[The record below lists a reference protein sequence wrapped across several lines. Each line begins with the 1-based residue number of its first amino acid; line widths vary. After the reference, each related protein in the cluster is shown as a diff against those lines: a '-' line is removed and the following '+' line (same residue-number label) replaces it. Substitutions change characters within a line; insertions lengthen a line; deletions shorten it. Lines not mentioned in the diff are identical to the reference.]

1 MIQATAEAAPERAV
15 FLSWQVPGGRQWFP
29 VGRLD
34 ALGDPLRDSLE
45 YRFRYIG
52 GAERAQEEADYPLTL
67 GFPDIRGDYRSRRIF
82 AVFHNR
88 VISSKRVDFPAY
100 MRDLDL
106 PADPP
111 PDPISI
117 LQVSGG
123 RRATDS
129 YEVFP
134 KIAKRE
140 DGGFT
145 CRFFLRGL
153 RHVNKAAQAR
163 IKSLQKGETL
173 YMTLERTNPAT
184 GLAIQ
189 IQTEDYHMVG
199 WTPRYIA
206 FDLFHAM
213 AESPDDYR
221 ARVVRLNPP
230 PAPRSHR
237 LLIEMEGRWENHEP
251 MSGADYQPLI

>member
-1 MIQATAEAAPERAV
+1 MIQTTAEDAPERAV
-15 FLSWQVPGGRQWFP
+15 FLAWQDPRERQWFP

-34 ALGDPLRDSLE
+34 AHGDPLR

-52 GAERAQEEADYPLTL
+52 GAERAREEANYPLTV
-67 GFPDIRGDYRSRRIF
+67 GFPDIRGDYRSQRIF
-82 AVFHNR
+82 PVFQNR
-88 VISSKRVDFPAY
+88 VISPKRADFPAY
-100 MRDLDL
+100 MRNLDW

-123 RRATDS
+123 RRVTDS

-134 KIAKRE
+134 KIIKRE

-145 CRFFLRGL
+145 CRFFLHGL
-153 RHVNKAAQAR
+153 RYVNKAAR
-163 IKSLQKGETL
+163 RRVDNIQKGETL
-173 YMTLERTNPAT
+173 YMTLELTNPAT

-199 WTPRYIA
+199 WTPRYLA
-206 FDLFHAM
+206 FDLFLAM
-213 AESPDDYR
+213 AESPNDYR

-230 PAPRSHR
+230 PAPLSNR

-251 MSGADYQPLI
+251 MSGPDYKPLA